1 MQFDVDGIIFKVLLV
16 CTRIFFLTLKRK
28 KLVFKMTHVCVDSL
42 GCYLLQLRCWKSIW
56 KLTLTVSAWFI
67 TWTYSRVSNNF
78 GKCIFLLRRYVLT
91 CRHAQYERAASS
103 ISVVFTEIEGNVGLQ
118 LSLPFS
124 AKDVCLHRRELVAC
138 KTHCPRWKQ
147 RSFSL
152 KQIPCVSKVNE
163 LHRCA
168 HILAELTDPGRF
180 CGAGSHSAVF
190 IELSLTRT
198 HKAHVF

>member
-1 MQFDVDGIIFKVLLV
+1 M
-16 CTRIFFLTLKRK
+16 TR
-28 KLVFKMTHVCVDSL
+28 VCVDSL
-42 GCYLLQLRCWKSIW
+42 GCYLLQLGCWKSIW

-67 TWTYSRVSNNF
+67 TWTYSRVNNNF
-78 GKCIFLLRRYVLT
+78 RKCIFLLRCVLT

-103 ISVVFTEIEGNVGLQ
+103 ISVVFIEIEGNVGLQ
-118 LSLPFS
+118 LSLLQLCS
-124 AKDVCLHRRELVAC
+124 AKDVCLHQRELVAC

-147 RSFSL
+147 RLFSL

-180 CGAGSHSAVF
+180 CGARSHSAVF
-190 IELSLTRT
+190 IESSLTRT
-198 HKAHVF
+198 HKTHVFLIKASFILLFFLPERGSENR